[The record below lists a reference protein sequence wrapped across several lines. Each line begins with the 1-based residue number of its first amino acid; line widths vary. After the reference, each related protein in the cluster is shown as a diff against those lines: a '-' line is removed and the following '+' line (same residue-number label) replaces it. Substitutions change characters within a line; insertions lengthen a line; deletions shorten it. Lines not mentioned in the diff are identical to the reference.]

1 MTVSNKT
8 NFIFDSLIFLA
19 FLVLANPALTGISIH
34 EWLGVAFLAAVLTHL
49 LFHWQWIVNVTARF
63 FKQLWHSSRLNYVI
77 NLLFLVLMTGVLF
90 SGLMI
95 SESVLAF
102 LGISI
107 ARNPV
112 WEGLHHTLS
121 DASVLVLGLHLAL
134 HWKWIVN
141 SLGRYLVQPLTGWF
155 RRKTY
160 PVKSGQSSVT
170 SHSSSVISGR

>member
-1 MTVSNKT
+1 MSVSSRT
-8 NFIFDSLIFLA
+8 NLIFDSIVFLA
-19 FLVLANPALTGISIH
+19 FLVLANPDMTGMSIH
-34 EWLGVAFLAAVLTHL
+34 EWLGVAFLAALLTHL
-49 LFHWQWIVNVTARF
+49 VLHWEWIVSVTASF
-63 FKQLWHSSRLNYVI
+63 FKKLWHTSRLNYVV
-77 NLLFLVLMTGVLF
+77 NLLFLVLMTGALF

-107 ARNPV
+107 ERNPV

-141 SLGRYLVQPLTGWF
+141 NLNRYVVQPVSRLF
-155 RRKTY
+155 RRETY
-160 PVKSGQSSVT
+160 PMKSNQ
-170 SHSSSVISGR
+170 SSVISHQ

>member
-1 MTVSNKT
+1 MSASAKT
-8 NFIFDSLIFLA
+8 NLFVDLFVFSA
-19 FLVLANPALTGISIH
+19 FLIIANPDLTGMTLH
-34 EWLGVAFLAAVLTHL
+34 EWLGVAFLAALLTHL
-49 LFHWQWIVNVTARF
+49 VLHWEWIVRITLSF
-63 FKQLWHSSRLNYVI
+63 FKKLWHASRLNYIV
-77 NLLFLVLMTGVLF
+77 NLLFLVLMTGALF

-107 ARNPV
+107 ERNPV

-141 SLGRYLVQPLTGWF
+141 TFNRYVIQPVVRLF
-155 RRKTY
+155 RRERLTEERLAM
-160 PVKSGQSSVT
+160 VAQRVNSEQ
-170 SHSSSVISGR
+170 